1 MGVLKTNGKMKEL
14 IKRLLFAWR
23 FKRAVRKADNMH
35 RLQRMKFLVILLNGK
50 LQVVAKQDCRR
61 LIRQHYFK
69 MGTRIEDIEKRAL
82 YITK

>member
-1 MGVLKTNGKMKEL
+1 
-14 IKRLLFAWR
+14 
-23 FKRAVRKADNMH
+23 MH

-61 LIRQHYFK
+61 LIRQRYFK
-69 MGTRIEDIEKRAL
+69 KGTRIEDIEKRAL